1 MLLIVIFISITVP
14 YRIAFEDVTPQ
25 EWLICDIVLDTL
37 FLIDICLN
45 FFTATEN
52 ESGELVTDLKLIA
65 MQYVK
70 TWLFVDIASS
80 IPISLIQQLTQPEI
94 DQMDPNSNQNMVN
107 VRIIKL
113 TRLPRLYRLL
123 RLLKL
128 IRLYKSNKFI

>member
-1 MLLIVIFISITVP
+1 MDDQLLDDRMPLCVINPQAPWKTTWNVSMLLIVIFISITVP

-65 MQYVK
+65 M
-70 TWLFVDIASS
+70 
-80 IPISLIQQLTQPEI
+80 
-94 DQMDPNSNQNMVN
+94 
-107 VRIIKL
+107 
-113 TRLPRLYRLL
+113 
-123 RLLKL
+123 
-128 IRLYKSNKFI
+128 